1 MAEQFHKIYISAA
14 DFIKAWE
21 KEVYELTH
29 LDYFIYL
36 LMNSVAEQLETSF
49 FPKLFNVDEE
59 LILNN
64 EEITNL
70 AFHLGDSLQL
80 FFDKNCFGSCPLN
93 CPNQLQQ
100 KVSQEDFIKAGKI
113 PESTEFGV
121 YACTTKEHCLKHDLL
136 NYVIIDTVL
145 DFYRYDLKATAGDDH
160 PVLQRLIHFIN
171 DKVVDLIKKE
181 GDPLLKAPEEN
192 ASELFDRLMEFDDN
206 IWSEPEYSASF
217 EDPDDPEMAEPW
229 RRSQDNILT
238 VIEEF
243 QELVPE
249 ANEYK
254 SIQLFEKFLTTFMGP
269 MKISDMIYEDLEEFF
284 LIVFPTELAAEDQ
297 IRFEKELEIFEQFIK
312 FIDYNYEMNLFVYWN
327 ELIDSN
333 LMALKRTFNLS
344 QNFHRNHSYVEYQLS
359 PEKSSSSLLDGFFE
373 IVDYQDGRFVVEDI
387 HIKERYQLVDLSMLD
402 ISRLEAGDII
412 NMQLIPQSKDD
423 WRAIWIECVFA
434 PRSKYYLV

>member
-1 MAEQFHKIYISAA
+1 MAEQFHKIYISAT

-21 KEVYELTH
+21 KEVYELTN
-29 LDYFIYL
+29 LDYFAYL

-49 FPKLFNVDEE
+49 FPQLFNVDEE

-136 NYVIIDTVL
+136 NYVTSDTVL
-145 DFYRYDLKATAGDDH
+145 DFYRYDLKTTTKDDH

-171 DKVVDLIKKE
+171 DKVLDLIKKE
-181 GDPLLKAPEEN
+181 GDPLLKAPNDN
-192 ASELFDRLMEFDDN
+192 ASELFDRLIEFDEN
-206 IWSEPEYSASF
+206 TWSEPEYFSF
-217 EDPDDPEMAEPW
+217 DDPDDPETMEPW
-229 RRSQDNILT
+229 RRPQDSILS

-243 QELVPE
+243 QEIAPK
-249 ANEYK
+249 AKNYQ
-254 SIQLFEKFLTTFMGP
+254 SIKLFEKFLTTFMGP
-269 MKISDMIYEDLEEFF
+269 MNISDLIYEDLEEFF
-284 LIVFPTELAAEDQ
+284 LIVFPTELAAEDKLQ
-297 IRFEKELEIFEQFIK
+297 FGEELHIFEQFIK
-312 FIDYNYEMNLFVYWN
+312 FIDYNYEKNLIVYWN

-333 LMALKRTFNLS
+333 LTALRRTFNLS
-344 QNFHRNHSYVEYQLS
+344 QHFHRKHSYVEYQLS
-359 PEKSSSSLLDGFFE
+359 PEKSSNALLDGFFE
-373 IVDYQDGRFVVEDI
+373 IIDYQDGYFVVEDI
-387 HIKERYQLVDLSMLD
+387 HIKEQYQLFDLSMLD
-402 ISRLEAGDII
+402 ISLLEPGDII
-412 NMQLIPQSKDD
+412 NMQLIPQSKDN

-434 PRSKYYLV
+434 PRAKYYLV